1 MKCSLRGKN
10 QIPNMRLG
18 RNSVSGVR
26 RLIGETVRTTVIGFE
41 GIAKLIC
48 KKPQRRRPIPAKTI
62 T

>member
-1 MKCSLRGKN
+1 
-10 QIPNMRLG
+10 
-18 RNSVSGVR
+18 
-26 RLIGETVRTTVIGFE
+26 VRTTVIGFE